1 MLPRHRAT
9 SALVAALLAVSLPL
23 SLGSCSG
30 SDDGGGGS
38 GASPKET
45 LAKAKATLDDT
56 SGVML
61 TLTTDDLPAGVTGV
75 ESAEGVAT
83 HAPAF
88 DGTITVVLAGQALEV
103 PVIAVDGTVSAELP
117 LTTGWQDVDPADYG
131 APDPAELM
139 NPDGGFSALLAATSG
154 LTKGESV
161 RGGADYREVLTE
173 YSGAVTSGVVKDVI
187 PTATGQFKV
196 VYTISDDG
204 ELREARLTGVFYPDS
219 DSMTYSIT
227 FDDYGTDKDI
237 SAP

>member
-9 SALVAALLAVSLPL
+9 SALAAALLAVSLPL

-61 TLTTDDLPAGVTGV
+61 TLTTDDLPAG
-75 ESAEGVAT
+75 
-83 HAPAF
+83 
-88 DGTITVVLAGQALEV
+88 VVLAGQALEV

-161 RGGADYREVLTE
+161 RGGADNREVLTE